1 MDETNQLHDL
11 YINVRLSAA
20 KIRSTQSSLERS
32 VVTYARDSNKE
43 KNCVSSSKLQ
53 FRQSSRFTLYHE
65 FLCRFR
71 LSTLYFWLAGK
82 TKTKQ
87 VVNRMSKWVEGA
99 AVEKATNPGRRF
111 LFFSRLRRSC
121 ARLDKTAMLRR
132 LNFLGKVKMR
142 ILSGSLYMKQ
152 RQDREI

>member
-1 MDETNQLHDL
+1 MYD
-11 YINVRLSAA
+11 SAA

-53 FRQSSRFTLYHE
+53 FLQSSRFTLYHE
-65 FLCRFR
+65 SLCRFR

-82 TKTKQ
+82 IKTKQ
-87 VVNRMSKWVEGA
+87 VVNRMPKWVEGA
-99 AVEKATNPGRRF
+99 TVEKATNPSRRF

-152 RQDREI
+152 RHDREI